1 MGERSSEQL
10 TRYFYLSDSDRSV
23 IAEHRGPHNR
33 LGSGL
38 QLICAGSSGHPFL
51 QQENREEDSLVGR
64 GALQACCQW
73 QPQLSKQRGFLPLMV
88 PRECVLD
95 NPLHCQQGRRKRSAQ
110 DASRVLGMIAEPTGT
125 DGFPV
130 LCHQFFPS
138 SLILSANSHGLR
150 NEMRRGSE
158 SALLARSILSLS
170 CWLRRG
176 FPPASSKHNSN
187 EASLKATSLK
197 M

>member
-110 DASRVLGMIAEPTGT
+110 DPRGVLGMS
-125 DGFPV
+125 FS
-130 LCHQFFPS
+130 S
-138 SLILSANSHGLR
+138 SLALKEEGCVAHTHGGSGWVGSHALAQ
-150 NEMRRGSE
+150 RGCHWKQAQKE
-158 SALLARSILSLS
+158 SCL
-170 CWLRRG
+170 
-176 FPPASSKHNSN
+176 
-187 EASLKATSLK
+187 
-197 M
+197 

>member
-110 DASRVLGMIAEPTGT
+110 DPRGVLGMIAEPTGT
-125 DGFPV
+125 DGFRL

-138 SLILSANSHGLR
+138 CLPHLESCLTSSKTFWLKR
-150 NEMRRGSE
+150 NKLKK
-158 SALLARSILSLS
+158 ALLL
-170 CWLRRG
+170 
-176 FPPASSKHNSN
+176 
-187 EASLKATSLK
+187 
-197 M
+197 

>member
-110 DASRVLGMIAEPTGT
+110 DPRGVLGMIAEPTGT
-125 DGFPV
+125 DGRPIICKKTSVTGRHPQPV
-130 LCHQFFPS
+130 L
-138 SLILSANSHGLR
+138 LSKVKLV
-150 NEMRRGSE
+150 
-158 SALLARSILSLS
+158 S
-170 CWLRRG
+170 CY
-176 FPPASSKHNSN
+176 
-187 EASLKATSLK
+187 TSL
-197 M
+197 